1 MNLELFW
8 NLILVGTGLAMLFF
22 GAEWLVKG
30 SVTIANKLRMS
41 QLVIGLTIV
50 AFGTSTPELAVSI
63 SSATKGISDV
73 ALGNVVGSN
82 IANIGLILGLSAF
95 IAPIAVSRKTLRK
108 EVPLMIGISFLL
120 LAVSIDGSISFYD
133 GILFVGGILIFT
145 IFSYK
150 TTRKEVVETVISNE
164 KNDSSFSKSIILII
178 IGLILLTVGAF
189 FTVDNAVIIAKEIG
203 LSERIIGLTL
213 VAVGTSLPELITSIV
228 AAKRGHTDISVG
240 NILGSNIF
248 NILAILGISSS
259 ITAISVN
266 DSMWTDYVF
275 MILFAVILLPII
287 KTGLKIGKIEGILL
301 VAGYVGYTAFLI
313 FSR

>member
-8 NLILVGTGLAMLFF
+8 NLILVGAGLAMLFF

-108 EVPLMIGISFLL
+108 EIPLMIGISFLL

-164 KNDSSFSKSIILII
+164 KNDSSFSKSIILIV

-287 KTGLKIGKIEGILL
+287 KTGLKIGKIEGMLL

>member
-8 NLILVGTGLAMLFF
+8 NLILVGVGLAMLFF

-164 KNDSSFSKSIILII
+164 KNDSSFSKSIILIV

>member
-1 MNLELFW
+1 M
-8 NLILVGTGLAMLFF
+8 
-22 GAEWLVKG
+22 
-30 SVTIANKLRMS
+30 
-41 QLVIGLTIV
+41 
-50 AFGTSTPELAVSI
+50 
-63 SSATKGISDV
+63 
-73 ALGNVVGSN
+73 
-82 IANIGLILGLSAF
+82 
-95 IAPIAVSRKTLRK
+95 
-108 EVPLMIGISFLL
+108 
-120 LAVSIDGSISFYD
+120 
-133 GILFVGGILIFT
+133 IFT

-164 KNDSSFSKSIILII
+164 KNDSSFSKSIIFIV

>member
-8 NLILVGTGLAMLFF
+8 NLILVGAGLAMLFF

>member
-8 NLILVGTGLAMLFF
+8 NLILVGAGLAMLFF

-108 EVPLMIGISFLL
+108 EIPLMIGISFLL

-164 KNDSSFSKSIILII
+164 KNDSSFSKSIILIV

>member
-8 NLILVGTGLAMLFF
+8 NLILVGAGLAMLFF

-287 KTGLKIGKIEGILL
+287 KTGLKIGKIEGMLL

>member
-8 NLILVGTGLAMLFF
+8 NLILVGAGLAMLFF

-164 KNDSSFSKSIILII
+164 KNDSSFSKSIILIV

>member
-8 NLILVGTGLAMLFF
+8 NLILVGAGLAMLFF

-164 KNDSSFSKSIILII
+164 KNDSSFSKSIILIV

-287 KTGLKIGKIEGILL
+287 KTGLRIGKIEGILL

>member
-8 NLILVGTGLAMLFF
+8 NLILVGVGLAMLFF

-164 KNDSSFSKSIILII
+164 KNDSTFSKSIILII

>member
-8 NLILVGTGLAMLFF
+8 NLILVGAGLAMLFF

-50 AFGTSTPELAVSI
+50 AFGTSTPELAVSV

-108 EVPLMIGISFLL
+108 EIPLMIGISFLL

-164 KNDSSFSKSIILII
+164 KNDSSFSKSIIFIV

>member
-8 NLILVGTGLAMLFF
+8 NLILVGAGLAMLFF

-164 KNDSSFSKSIILII
+164 KNDSSLSKSIILIV

>member
-8 NLILVGTGLAMLFF
+8 NLILVGAGLAMLFF

-108 EVPLMIGISFLL
+108 EIPLMIGISFLL

>member
-8 NLILVGTGLAMLFF
+8 NLILVGAGLAMLFF

-301 VAGYVGYTAFLI
+301 VAGYIGYTAFLI

>member
-8 NLILVGTGLAMLFF
+8 NLILVGAGLAMLFF

-108 EVPLMIGISFLL
+108 EIPLMIGISFLL

-133 GILFVGGILIFT
+133 GILFVG
-145 IFSYK
+145 
-150 TTRKEVVETVISNE
+150 
-164 KNDSSFSKSIILII
+164 
-178 IGLILLTVGAF
+178 
-189 FTVDNAVIIAKEIG
+189 
-203 LSERIIGLTL
+203 
-213 VAVGTSLPELITSIV
+213 
-228 AAKRGHTDISVG
+228 
-240 NILGSNIF
+240 
-248 NILAILGISSS
+248 
-259 ITAISVN
+259 
-266 DSMWTDYVF
+266 
-275 MILFAVILLPII
+275 
-287 KTGLKIGKIEGILL
+287 
-301 VAGYVGYTAFLI
+301 
-313 FSR
+313 

>member
-8 NLILVGTGLAMLFF
+8 NLILVGAGLVMLFF

-108 EVPLMIGISFLL
+108 EIPLMIGISFLL

-164 KNDSSFSKSIILII
+164 KNDSSFSKSIILIV

>member
-8 NLILVGTGLAMLFF
+8 NLILVGAGLAMLFF

-108 EVPLMIGISFLL
+108 EIPLMIGISFLL

-287 KTGLKIGKIEGILL
+287 KTGLRIGKIEGILL

>member
-8 NLILVGTGLAMLFF
+8 NLILVGAGLVMLFF

-108 EVPLMIGISFLL
+108 EIPLMIGISFLL

-164 KNDSSFSKSIILII
+164 KNDSSFSKSIIFIV

>member
-8 NLILVGTGLAMLFF
+8 NLILVGVGLAMLFF

>member
-8 NLILVGTGLAMLFF
+8 NLILVGAGLAMLFF

-108 EVPLMIGISFLL
+108 EIPLMIGISFLL

-164 KNDSSFSKSIILII
+164 KNDSSFSKSIIFIV

>member
-8 NLILVGTGLAMLFF
+8 NLILVGAGLAMLFF

-287 KTGLKIGKIEGILL
+287 KTGLRIGKIEGILL

>member
-8 NLILVGTGLAMLFF
+8 NLILVGVGLAMLFF

-259 ITAISVN
+259 ITTISVN

>member
-8 NLILVGTGLAMLFF
+8 NLILVGAGLAMLFF

-164 KNDSSFSKSIILII
+164 KNDSSFSKSIIFIV

>member
-8 NLILVGTGLAMLFF
+8 NLILVGAGLAMLFF

-150 TTRKEVVETVISNE
+150 TTRKEVVENVISNE

-287 KTGLKIGKIEGILL
+287 KTGLKIGKIEGMLL